1 MKEYPIIR
9 LELERMKHSMLTHLG
24 VYHQEIS
31 DQVEKYMDGA
41 IKNFDFG
48 SAVEEASRDAIV
60 ETINGYFKYGD
71 GNRFIR
77 EVITKSLNEMFKIGD
92 SDEMG

>member
-1 MKEYPIIR
+1 MNEYPIIR
-9 LELERMKHSMLTHLG
+9 LELERMKHSMLVHLG

-31 DQVEKYMDGA
+31 DQVEQYMNRA
-41 IKNFDFG
+41 IENFDFG
-48 SAVEEASRDAIV
+48 TVVEEAARDGII

-71 GNRFIR
+71 GNRFICD
-77 EVITKSLNEMFKIGD
+77 VITKSLNEMFKVGD

>member
-1 MKEYPIIR
+1 MIEYPIIR

-24 VYHQEIS
+24 AYHQEIS
-31 DQVEKYMDGA
+31 DQVEKYMEGA

-48 SAVEEASRDAIV
+48 SAVEEASHEAIKD
-60 ETINGYFKYGD
+60 TINGYFKYGD

-77 EVITKSLNEMFKIGD
+77 DVITNSLNEMFKINED
-92 SDEMG
+92 S